1 MNKEKAKVLNLIIP
15 IATVGLIVAVW
26 GVASAIIDS
35 EFILPSISNTLNQ
48 FFNLLLSREFYLSF
62 FHTVLRSLIAFA
74 VSFMLAFIFSV
85 LRQKIIILKGVFDT
99 FMSIT
104 RALPTIA
111 VILLILFWTNSKVA
125 PIIVTVL
132 VVLPTTYTHF
142 VNALNSL
149 DKTVSEASRVD
160 GANEKS
166 VLIKIELPQALPS
179 IYMAIGS
186 GISLTFKL
194 MVAAEVIAQT
204 ANSIGFMLNT
214 SKVYF
219 EIAEMTALVVAS
231 VIFGVIVETIFNFLS
246 KKAGSFKE

>member
-1 MNKEKAKVLNLIIP
+1 MNKEKAKILNLIIP
-15 IATVGLIVAVW
+15 IATVAFIVAVW

-35 EFILPSISNTLNQ
+35 EYILPSISNTLNQ

-62 FHTVLRSLIAFA
+62 FYTVLRSLIAFA
-74 VSFMLAFIFSV
+74 VSFILAFVFSV

-111 VILLILFWTNSKVA
+111 VILLILFWTNSKIA

-179 IYMAIGS
+179 IYTAIGS

-246 KKAGSFKE
+246 KKAGFFKE